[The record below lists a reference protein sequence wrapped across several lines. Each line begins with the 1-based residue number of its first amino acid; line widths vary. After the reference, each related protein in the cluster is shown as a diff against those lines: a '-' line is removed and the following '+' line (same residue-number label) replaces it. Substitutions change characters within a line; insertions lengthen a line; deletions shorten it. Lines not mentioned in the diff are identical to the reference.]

1 MLFLPK
7 KNCVLSKSN
16 HRGHQEITP
25 NNTRKGFPLVPF
37 GVSKV
42 GQINVFDK
50 MDWPEIAIA
59 KILIS
64 CNRQSVLDDPIDLL

>member
-16 HRGHQEITP
+16 DRGHQEITK
-25 NNTRKGFPLVPF
+25 NNTRKGLPLVPF

-50 MDWPEIAIA
+50 MDWPEVAIA

-64 CNRQSVLDDPIDLL
+64 CNSQSVLDDLIDLL